1 MLDKKVSQTIIEG
14 LEQVIQGVNKILEA
28 DFEIKDG
35 DINEYLLVEGY
46 ESVAPH
52 DQIFPNLSLDEWVSV
67 LYEYKEF
74 LEEKLLKD

>member
-35 DINEYLLVEGY
+35 DINEYLLVCILHGR
-46 ESVAPH
+46 
-52 DQIFPNLSLDEWVSV
+52 
-67 LYEYKEF
+67 
-74 LEEKLLKD
+74 

>member
-1 MLDKKVSQTIIEG
+1 MLDKKVSQKIVEG
-14 LEQVIQGVNKILEA
+14 LEQVIQGVNKILEV

-35 DINEYLLVEGY
+35 DVNDYLLVEGY
-46 ESVAPH
+46 EEVAPH
-52 DQIFPNLSLDEWVSV
+52 EQIFPNLSLDEWVAV

>member
-52 DQIFPNLSLDEWVSV
+52 EQIFPNLSLDEWVSV

>member
-14 LEQVIQGVNKILEA
+14 LEQVIQGVNKILEV

-35 DINEYLLVEGY
+35 DVNDYLLVEGY

-52 DQIFPNLSLDEWVSV
+52 EQIFPNLSLDEWVAV
-67 LYEYKEF
+67 LYE
-74 LEEKLLKD
+74 